1 MKTIHKLERPKL
13 PETPKLKVA
22 AYARVST
29 ASDEQLSSLKTQITH
44 YENYIQKND
53 QWEYVGVYY
62 DEGISGTK
70 TDKRD
75 GLHRLINDAEHGK
88 IDLILTKSISRF
100 SRNTV
105 DCLNL
110 VR

>member
-1 MKTIHKLERPKL
+1 MKTIHKLARPQL
-13 PETPKLKVA
+13 PEPPKLKVA

-29 ASDEQLSSLKTQITH
+29 SSNEQLASLQTQITH
-44 YENYIQKND
+44 YENHIQNND

-70 TDKRD
+70 VEKRD
-75 GLHRLINDAEHGK
+75 GLHRLIKDAELGK

-105 DCLNL
+105 DCL
-110 VR
+110 

>member
-1 MKTIHKLERPKL
+1 MKTIHKLARPKL

-75 GLHRLINDAEHGK
+75 GLHRLNNDGE
-88 IDLILTKSISRF
+88 
-100 SRNTV
+100 N
-105 DCLNL
+105 
-110 VR
+110 